1 MNKMMDF
8 ISEDKD
14 PDGNDGVLDN
24 NSLTKITTTPLNCY
38 MTRNN
43 PPHYARAKQS
53 PFVEAKSETA
63 SSFFRILPPLKPR
76 EISPRY
82 HKSLKSK
89 LG

>member
-1 MNKMMDF
+1 MMDF
-8 ISEDKD
+8 ISDDKD
-14 PDGNDGVLDN
+14 HDGNDGALDAKKIV
-24 NSLTKITTTPLNCY
+24 KITTTPLNCY
-38 MTRNN
+38 LTRQNQ
-43 PPHYARAKQS
+43 PRYARAKQS
-53 PFVEAKSETA
+53 PFVEAKSETS